1 MLKISPPSQPYISFT
16 PCRITQLTLHATRYT
31 LHATCYM
38 LHATRYMLLATC
50 YMLHATCY
58 MLHATRNMLHIT
70 HCARN
75 FTSYTPHIPRHITHI
90 ICHAPRSMHTPMYSH
105 RLETVESQLKQTLDL
120 ANAKLSRNDS
130 SRGPSNPY
138 QPRNSRKRRKSD
150 SPPPRYESLRAP
162 TEERKQKQ
170 PFSKSTGQVF
180 RTGAASST
188 LPACAVCLGCF
199 PHSVFNC
206 KATTLWDKSTPAYC
220 YKNQSG
226 RLVNPKGSI
235 LCSDW
240 QRLTGCDISSHSPRH
255 ECSGCGKHDHG
266 AQECPRAEK
275 N

>member
-1 MLKISPPSQPYISFT
+1 MLKISPPSNFISPFT
-16 PCRITQLTLHATRYT
+16 PCRITQLM
-31 LHATCYM
+31 LHATCY
-38 LHATRYMLLATC
+38 TLLATC

-58 MLHATRNMLHIT
+58 TLHATCYTLHATRYMLHVT

-75 FTSYTPHIPRHITHI
+75 SI
-90 ICHAPRSMHTPMYSH
+90 MYSH

-120 ANAKLSRNDS
+120 ANAKLSWNDS

-138 QPRNSRKRRKSD
+138 QPRNSWKRRKSD

-162 TEERKQKQ
+162 TEERRQKQ

-188 LPACAVCLGCF
+188 LPACTICLGRF

-226 RLVNPKGSI
+226 RLVNSKGSV

-240 QRLTGCDISSHSPRH
+240 QRLTGCDISSHGSRH

-266 AQECPRAEK
+266 AQECPQAEK